1 MHFSLAAA
9 EIDVFENLAEFINPW
24 AAVRG
29 SPRPRWREILFLE
42 FDRLRVA
49 YASRE
54 LLITRYRGAVCGI
67 VVASSYLAGHGFA
80 DRLTSSDLVGQRKK
94 FFFSAVLIVVVSVLL
109 LSSLRRRH
117 RDRRPCHS
125 TGRLIRRH

>member
-1 MHFSLAAA
+1 MRIPRELMTMRADIRFWTAIFLIGVCGFSVTRGWSIVHFSLAAA

-67 VVASSYLAGHGFA
+67 V
-80 DRLTSSDLVGQRKK
+80 
-94 FFFSAVLIVVVSVLL
+94 
-109 LSSLRRRH
+109 
-117 RDRRPCHS
+117 
-125 TGRLIRRH
+125 GREQLPGGARFR